1 MVHPAQHALAFQLPN
16 SNTQDVMYFANDGG
30 LYRALDGYTGLTTGA
45 CGGQNQFDSL
55 NQTLG
60 SMTQLVSFS
69 QSPTDFN
76 TILAGAGAN
85 GSPATQSALANTPW
99 LNVNSGDGGNSQIN
113 PARSHRVVRLQ
124 PSRLHFGHQH
134 LPL

>member
-1 MVHPAQHALAFQLPN
+1 
-16 SNTQDVMYFANDGG
+16 MYFANDGG
-30 LYRALDGYTGLTTGA
+30 LYRALDAYTGLNTGT
-45 CGGQNQFDSL
+45 CGGSNQFNSL

-60 SMTQLVSFS
+60 SITQLVSFS

-85 GSPATQSALANTPW
+85 GSPATQSALSNAPW

-113 PARSHRVVRLQ
+113 PADSTEWFVSNPPDFSSGTNIFRCESGINCLTQ
-124 PSRLHFGHQH
+124 DFQND
-134 LPL
+134 